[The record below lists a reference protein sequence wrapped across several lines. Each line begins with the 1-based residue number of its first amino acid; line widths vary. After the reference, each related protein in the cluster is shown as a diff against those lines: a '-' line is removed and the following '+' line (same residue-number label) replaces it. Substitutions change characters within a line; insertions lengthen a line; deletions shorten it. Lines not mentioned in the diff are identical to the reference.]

1 MRFILDQKAR
11 ENSLGCWPKM
21 SDQDILEAANSSAI
35 YSTHP
40 IATHRFEDI
49 LFTIEDG
56 VIVGAYVE
64 AKLAKHVMKD
74 ICPDCQ
80 DDGGYCVTC
89 NSTGGTQYTVG
100 ELVENMKREK
110 VKEDQRVKSYY
121 RKIQG
126 AERLH
131 RVSR

>member
-1 MRFILDQKAR
+1 
-11 ENSLGCWPKM
+11 M
-21 SDQDILEAANSSAI
+21 SDKEILEAANSAAI

-49 LFTIEDG
+49 LFTIENG

-64 AKLAKHVMKD
+64 AKLAKHVLKD

-89 NSTGGTQYTVG
+89 NSTGGISYTVG
-100 ELVENMKREK
+100 DLVENMKQER
-110 VKEDQRVKSYY
+110 VKEDHRAQRFFKNS
-121 RKIQG
+121 RIQG
-126 AERLH
+126 AERLP
-131 RVSR
+131 RTTG